1 MTLPFVI
8 GIEQIVVAALG
19 VVAGLVFGAIPGMTA
34 TMAVAV
40 FLPLT
45 YAYDLETALYLLL
58 GLYVGGI
65 SGGLIPAILINIP
78 GTPSSITTTFDGY
91 PMAKRGAGERA
102 LKIGIVSSFIGGVVS
117 LACLA
122 LFTPVLSNLAL
133 KFSSV
138 EKFLI
143 ILFALTVIA
152 ALSKGQMLRG
162 IFAGFLGVLISLI
175 GMFSVNNA
183 YRMVPAMFKSKMQD
197 GFQLLPVLIG
207 LFAIGQIFE
216 EAEEGMRFKVEKL
229 DSKSSDTE
237 KFSFKD
243 FKGQGVNLVRSSLIG
258 TFMGILPGVGGS
270 AASILAYAQAKN
282 FSKNPEL
289 LGTGVAEG
297 LVASE
302 SSNNG
307 LTGGALIPLLSLG
320 IPGDST
326 TAVLISAFMLQGI
339 QVGPLFITQN
349 RTTWNTIL
357 VALLLCNIVMFVCM
371 FYPIKWISKII
382 YIPRQR
388 LYPVII
394 MICIVGAYATK
405 NGRIFDVWT
414 LLIFGVVG
422 YIFGKIKIPASCFLI
437 GFILGKDLENYFIQS
452 ISASKGSLLVFF
464 SRPIGWVIW
473 IMIAA
478 SVAYALWDNA
488 KDKKKKQ
495 AEHNA

>member
-1 MTLPFVI
+1 MISIAHVLI
-8 GIEQIVVAALG
+8 ALLG
-19 VVAGLVFGAIPGMTA
+19 VVAGIIFGAIPGMTA

-40 FLPLT
+40 FLPMT
-45 YAYDLETALYLLL
+45 YAYDLNMALYLLL

-65 SGGLIPAILINIP
+65 SGGLVPAILINIP

-91 PMAKRGAGERA
+91 PMAKRGEGERA
-102 LKIGIVSSFIGGVVS
+102 LKIGILSSFIGGMIS
-117 LACLA
+117 LICLW
-122 LFTPVLSNLAL
+122 LFTPMLSAAAL
-133 KFSSV
+133 KFSAV

-162 IFAGFLGVLISLI
+162 VFAGFLGVLTSLI
-175 GMFSVNNA
+175 GMFSVNYA

-207 LFAIGQIFE
+207 LFAIAQIFE
-216 EAEEGMRFKVEKL
+216 EAEEGMRFKIEKV
-229 DSKSSDTE
+229 DGEMNGNT
-237 KFSFKD
+237 KFSLKD
-243 FKGQGVNLVRSSLIG
+243 FKGQGVNLVRSALIG
-258 TFMGILPGVGGS
+258 TFMGVLPGVGGS

-282 FSKNPEL
+282 FSKHPEL

-302 SSNNG
+302 TSNNG

-326 TAVLISAFMLQGI
+326 TAVLISAFMLQGV

-349 RTTWNTIL
+349 PETWNSIL
-357 VALLLCNIVMFVCM
+357 IALLCCNILMFICM

-388 LYPVII
+388 MYPVII

-405 NGRIFDVWT
+405 NGRIFDVWA

-422 YIFGKIKIPASCFLI
+422 YIFGKIKIPASCYLI
-437 GFILGKDLENYFIQS
+437 GFILGKDLENYFIQAV
-452 ISASKGSLLVFF
+452 SAANGSLGVFF
-464 SRPIGWVIW
+464 SRPIGLFIWVLI
-473 IMIAA
+473 IVSI
-478 SVAYALWDNA
+478 AYAIYDDRNT
-488 KDKKKKQ
+488 KKKEAAKK
-495 AEHNA
+495 ANA

>member
-1 MTLPFVI
+1 MISLAHI
-8 GIEQIVVAALG
+8 LIALLG
-19 VVAGLVFGAIPGMTA
+19 VVAGIIFGAIPGMTA

-40 FLPLT
+40 FLPMT
-45 YAYDLETALYLLL
+45 YAYDLNMALYLLL

-65 SGGLIPAILINIP
+65 SGGLVPAILINIP

-91 PMAKRGAGERA
+91 PMAKRGEGERA
-102 LKIGIVSSFIGGVVS
+102 LKIGILSSFIGGMIS
-117 LACLA
+117 LICLW
-122 LFTPVLSNLAL
+122 LFTPMLSAAAL
-133 KFSSV
+133 KFSAV

-162 IFAGFLGVLISLI
+162 VFAGFLGVLTSLI

-207 LFAIGQIFE
+207 LFAIAQIFE
-216 EAEEGMRFKVEKL
+216 EAEEGMRFKIDKVDGEMNGN
-229 DSKSSDTE
+229 T
-237 KFSFKD
+237 KFSLKD
-243 FKGQGVNLVRSSLIG
+243 FKGQGVNLVRSALIG
-258 TFMGILPGVGGS
+258 TFMGVLPGVGGS

-282 FSKNPEL
+282 FSKHPEL

-302 SSNNG
+302 TSNNG

-326 TAVLISAFMLQGI
+326 TAVLISAFMLQGV

-349 RTTWNTIL
+349 PQTWNTIL
-357 VALLLCNIVMFVCM
+357 LALLACNILMFICM

-388 LYPVII
+388 MYPVII

-405 NGRIFDVWT
+405 NGRIFDVWA

-422 YIFGKIKIPASCFLI
+422 YIFGKIKIPASCYLI
-437 GFILGKDLENYFIQS
+437 GFILGKDLENYFIQAV
-452 ISASKGSLLVFF
+452 SAANGSLGVFF
-464 SRPIGWVIW
+464 TRPIGLFIW
-473 IMIAA
+473 LLIII
-478 SVAYALWDNA
+478 SIAYAIYDDRNT
-488 KDKKKKQ
+488 KKKAKQ
-495 AEHNA
+495 ANA

>member
-1 MTLPFVI
+1 MISIAHILI
-8 GIEQIVVAALG
+8 AALG
-19 VVAGLVFGAIPGMTA
+19 VVAGIVFGAIPGMTA

-40 FLPLT
+40 FLPMT
-45 YAYDLETALYLLL
+45 YAYDLEMALYLLL

-65 SGGLIPAILINIP
+65 SGGLVPAILINIP

-91 PMAKRGAGERA
+91 PMAKRGEGERA
-102 LKIGIVSSFIGGVVS
+102 LKIGILSSFIGGMIS
-117 LACLA
+117 LICLW
-122 LFTPVLSNLAL
+122 LFTPMLSAAAL
-133 KFSSV
+133 KFSAV

-162 IFAGFLGVLISLI
+162 VFAGFLGVLTSLI

-207 LFAIGQIFE
+207 LFAIAQIFE
-216 EAEEGMRFKVEKL
+216 EAEEGMRFKIDKVDGEMNGN
-229 DSKSSDTE
+229 T
-237 KFSFKD
+237 KFSLKD
-243 FKGQGVNLVRSSLIG
+243 FKGQGVNLVRSALIG
-258 TFMGILPGVGGS
+258 TFMGVLPGVGGS

-282 FSKNPEL
+282 FSKHPEL

-302 SSNNG
+302 TSNNG

-326 TAVLISAFMLQGI
+326 TAVLISAFMLQGV

-349 RTTWNTIL
+349 PQTWNTIL
-357 VALLLCNIVMFVCM
+357 LALLTCNILMFICM

-388 LYPVII
+388 MYPVII

-405 NGRIFDVWT
+405 NGRIFDVWA

-422 YIFGKIKIPASCFLI
+422 YIFGKIKIPASCYLI
-437 GFILGKDLENYFIQS
+437 GFILGKDLENYFIQAV
-452 ISASKGSLLVFF
+452 SAANGSLGVFF
-464 SRPIGWVIW
+464 SRPIGLFIWVLI
-473 IMIAA
+473 II
-478 SVAYALWDNA
+478 SIAYAIYDDRNT
-488 KDKKKKQ
+488 KKKAQEK
-495 AEHNA
+495 NA

>member
-1 MTLPFVI
+1 MISIAHILI
-8 GIEQIVVAALG
+8 AALG
-19 VVAGLVFGAIPGMTA
+19 VVAGIVFGAIPGMTA

-40 FLPLT
+40 FLPMT
-45 YAYDLETALYLLL
+45 YAYDLEMALYLLL

-65 SGGLIPAILINIP
+65 SGGLVPAILINIP

-91 PMAKRGAGERA
+91 PMAKRGEGERA
-102 LKIGIVSSFIGGVVS
+102 LKIGILSSFVGGLIS
-117 LACLA
+117 LICLW
-122 LFTPVLSNLAL
+122 LFTPLLSAAAL
-133 KFSSV
+133 KFSAV

-162 IFAGFLGVLISLI
+162 VFAGFLGVLTSLI

-207 LFAIGQIFE
+207 LFAIAQIFE
-216 EAEEGMRFKVEKL
+216 EAEEGMRFKIEKV
-229 DSKSSDTE
+229 DGEMNGNT
-237 KFSFKD
+237 KFSLKD
-243 FKGQGVNLVRSSLIG
+243 FKGQGVNLVRSALIG
-258 TFMGILPGVGGS
+258 TFMGVLPGVGGS

-282 FSKNPEL
+282 FSKHPEL

-302 SSNNG
+302 TSNNG

-326 TAVLISAFMLQGI
+326 TAVLISAFMLQGV

-349 RTTWNTIL
+349 PETWNSIL
-357 VALLLCNIVMFVCM
+357 IALLCCNILMFICM

-388 LYPVII
+388 MYPVII

-405 NGRIFDVWT
+405 NGRIFDVWA
-414 LLIFGVVG
+414 LLIFGVIG
-422 YIFGKIKIPASCFLI
+422 YIFGKIKIPASCYLI
-437 GFILGKDLENYFIQS
+437 GFILGKDLENYFIQAV
-452 ISASKGSLLVFF
+452 SAANGSLGVFF
-464 SRPIGWVIW
+464 SRPIGLFIW
-473 IMIAA
+473 LLIII
-478 SVAYALWDNA
+478 SIAYAIYDDRNT
-488 KDKKKKQ
+488 KKKAKTQ
-495 AEHNA
+495 NA

>member
-1 MTLPFVI
+1 MISIAHVLI
-8 GIEQIVVAALG
+8 ALLG
-19 VVAGLVFGAIPGMTA
+19 VVAGIIFGAIPGMTA

-40 FLPLT
+40 FLPMT
-45 YAYDLETALYLLL
+45 YAYDLNMALYLLL

-65 SGGLIPAILINIP
+65 SGGLVPAILINIP

-91 PMAKRGAGERA
+91 PMAKRGEGERA
-102 LKIGIVSSFIGGVVS
+102 LKIGILSSFIGGMIS
-117 LACLA
+117 LICLW
-122 LFTPVLSNLAL
+122 LFTPMLSAAAL
-133 KFSSV
+133 KFSAV

-162 IFAGFLGVLISLI
+162 VFAGFLGVLTSLI

-207 LFAIGQIFE
+207 LFAIAQIFE
-216 EAEEGMRFKVEKL
+216 EAEEGMRFKIEKV
-229 DSKSSDTE
+229 DGEMNGNT
-237 KFSFKD
+237 KFSLKD
-243 FKGQGVNLVRSSLIG
+243 FKGQGVNLVRSALIG
-258 TFMGILPGVGGS
+258 TFMGVLPGVGGS

-282 FSKNPEL
+282 FSKHPEL

-302 SSNNG
+302 TSNNG

-326 TAVLISAFMLQGI
+326 TAVLISAFMLQGV

-349 RTTWNTIL
+349 PETWNSIL
-357 VALLLCNIVMFVCM
+357 IALLCCNILMFICM

-382 YIPRQR
+382 YIPHQR
-388 LYPVII
+388 MYPVII

-405 NGRIFDVWT
+405 NGRIFDVWA
-414 LLIFGVVG
+414 LLIFGVIG
-422 YIFGKIKIPASCFLI
+422 YIFGKIKIPASCYLI

-452 ISASKGSLLVFF
+452 VSASNGSLGVFF
-464 SRPIGWVIW
+464 SRPIGLFIW
-473 IMIAA
+473 LLIII
-478 SVAYALWDNA
+478 SIAYAIYDDKNT
-488 KDKKKKQ
+488 KKKAKTQ
-495 AEHNA
+495 NA